1 MVSIYKVK
9 KLQNQDRMMKER
21 VIEILSGFGVPE
33 TAITDQTHF
42 TRDLGLDSLDT
53 VDLIMQLE
61 QEFGIRIPDED
72 YEKLT
77 TMNGVMAYLHG
88 EQAIA

>member
-1 MVSIYKVK
+1 MN
-9 KLQNQDRMMKER
+9 NQ
-21 VIEILSGFGVPE
+21 VINILRNFGIQE
-33 TAITDQTHF
+33 SQLTADVHF

-72 YEKLT
+72 YPKLVT
-77 TMNGVMAYLHG
+77 FGGVLTYLECQHVSV
-88 EQAIA
+88 AA

>member
-1 MVSIYKVK
+1 
-9 KLQNQDRMMKER
+9 MKER
-21 VIEILSGFGVPE
+21 IIEILKQFGVPE

-61 QEFGIRIPDED
+61 TEFGIRIPDED

-77 TMNGVMAYLHG
+77 SLHNVLTYLEA
-88 EQAIA
+88 EQAVVD

>member
-1 MVSIYKVK
+1 MREQVV
-9 KLQNQDRMMKER
+9 D
-21 VIEILSGFGVPE
+21 ILKNFGVQE
-33 TAITDQTHF
+33 SALTNDVHF

-72 YEKLT
+72 YPRLT
-77 TMNGVMAYLHG
+77 TLRGVLEYLQH
-88 EQAIA
+88 EQTIVAA

>member
-1 MVSIYKVK
+1 
-9 KLQNQDRMMKER
+9 MKER
-21 VIEILSGFGVPE
+21 VIEILKQFGIPE

-61 QEFGIRIPDED
+61 TEFGIRIPDED

-77 TMNGVMAYLHG
+77 SLQNVLAYLEA
-88 EQAIA
+88 EQAVFN

>member
-1 MVSIYKVK
+1 MKDKVISILK
-9 KLQNQDRMMKER
+9 N
-21 VIEILSGFGVPE
+21 FGVDE
-33 TAITDQTHF
+33 SALTDTVHF

-72 YEKLT
+72 YPRLT
-77 TMNGVMAYLHG
+77 TLQGVLTYLQT
-88 EQAIA
+88 EQRVTEPA

>member
-1 MVSIYKVK
+1 
-9 KLQNQDRMMKER
+9 MKEK
-21 VIEILSGFGVPE
+21 VIDILANFGIE
-33 TAITDQTHF
+33 RTAITNNVHF

-72 YEKLT
+72 YSKLT
-77 TMNGVMAYLHG
+77 TLSGVLGYLEH
-88 EQAIA
+88 EQQVAVLES

>member
-1 MVSIYKVK
+1 
-9 KLQNQDRMMKER
+9 MMKER
-21 VIEILSGFGVPE
+21 VIEILHGFGVQE

-72 YEKLT
+72 YDKLT
-77 TMNGVMAYLHG
+77 TMKGVMAYLHG
-88 EQAIA
+88 EQAVA

>member
-1 MVSIYKVK
+1 MK
-9 KLQNQDRMMKER
+9 KR
-21 VIEILSGFGVPE
+21 VIEILKQFGVPE
-33 TAITDQTHF
+33 SAITDQTHF

-61 QEFGIRIPDED
+61 KEFGIRIPDED

-77 TMNGVMAYLHG
+77 TMQGVLAYLEE
-88 EQAIA
+88 EQAVA

>member
-1 MVSIYKVK
+1 MK
-9 KLQNQDRMMKER
+9 NQ
-21 VIEILSGFGVPE
+21 VIEILKQFGISE
-33 TAITDQTHF
+33 SAITDQTHF

-61 QEFGIRIPDED
+61 KEFGIRIPDED
-72 YEKLT
+72 YSKLT
-77 TMNGVMAYLHG
+77 TMQGVLTYLEA